1 MLTRVTMK
9 RAALHI
15 TVQSICCAKI
25 KGVDVEHERVDP
37 PVREGDEAGF
47 RGDGTSSGGSD
58 TSD

>member
-1 MLTRVTMK
+1 MK

>member
-1 MLTRVTMK
+1 VTRVTMK

-37 PVREGDEAGF
+37 PVREGGEAG
-47 RGDGTSSGGSD
+47 DGGYGTPSGGSD
-58 TSD
+58 SSD

>member
-1 MLTRVTMK
+1 MK

-25 KGVDVEHERVDP
+25 KGVDAEHERVDS

-47 RGDGTSSGGSD
+47 RGDGASSGGSD
-58 TSD
+58 PSD